1 MNKEINN
8 ASQVLKAGGLI
19 LFPSDSFWSVGCDAS
34 NVNAVKKLYELKK
47 EIEYTPLTCLVADD
61 RMLKK
66 YVKHIPDAAI
76 NIFEIADKPTTIV
89 FDDAHN
95 LAENLIA
102 KDSTIGIRIPDDDFC
117 YGLTR
122 KFNGAVVSTSANISG
137 ESTPKSFKEITPAI
151 LKGVDYVV
159 NLQNEKIYSNPPA
172 IIKLSNR
179 GIVEVI
185 RK

>member
-1 MNKEINN
+1 
-8 ASQVLKAGGLI
+8 
-19 LFPSDSFWSVGCDAS
+19 
-34 NVNAVKKLYELKK
+34 
-47 EIEYTPLTCLVADD
+47 
-61 RMLKK
+61 MLKK
-66 YVKHIPDAAI
+66 YVKHIPHTAI

-102 KDSTIGIRIPDDDFC
+102 KDGTIGIRIPDDDFC